1 MKIGNMAV
9 VMVVVLAVN
18 RVMGMVA
25 ADMVVAVT
33 MVVVVMVVVV
43 LATVYMVT
51 QLQMCYPL

>member
-1 MKIGNMAV
+1 MAV